1 MFWDIAANFYDIF
14 ENYYNGEVNR
24 KLALQV
30 AEFIEKDDRV
40 LECACGTGMITK
52 AIAPK
57 CRELIATDY
66 SEGMLRQAKRNCAS
80 FKNVK
85 IRRADIMKLNCKD
98 GAFDKVVAGN
108 VIHLLEKPYAAMD
121 ELMRACKNGGQ
132 VIIPTYVNK
141 ENSGKP
147 SIFILFLEKFGADF
161 KKQFDFSSYKLFM
174 EKTGYSN
181 IKYILVEG
189 KMPCAIAV
197 ITKNTQVKEWENSQ
211 GIRLPKEV
219 LKSAGISLNDFLDVT
234 VSNGVITLVKPFRHK
249 TLEERAAEFDGKLML
264 DGEYDWGEPVGR
276 EVW

>member
-66 SEGMLRQAKRNCAS
+66 SEGMLRRAKKNCAS

-85 IRRADIMKLNCKD
+85 IRRANIMKLNCKD

-147 SIFILFLEKFGADF
+147 SAFIRFLEKFGADF

-197 ITKNTQVKEWENSQ
+197 ITKNAQVKEWGNRE
-211 GIRLPKEV
+211 KE
-219 LKSAGISLNDFLDVT
+219 L
-234 VSNGVITLVKPFRHK
+234 
-249 TLEERAAEFDGKLML
+249 
-264 DGEYDWGEPVGR
+264 
-276 EVW
+276 

>member
-121 ELMRACKNGGQ
+121 ELMRACTNGGQ

-147 SIFILFLEKFGADF
+147 SAFIRFLEKFGADF

-219 LKSAGISLNDFLDVT
+219 LKTFH
-234 VSNGVITLVKPFRHK
+234 HK
-249 TLEERAAEFDGKLML
+249 TLEERAAEFSCHHFPLLQLFAFGYLL
-264 DGEYDWGEPVGR
+264 
-276 EVW
+276 

>member
-66 SEGMLRQAKRNCAS
+66 SEGMLRRAKKNCAS

-85 IRRADIMKLNCKD
+85 IRRANIMKLNCKD

-121 ELMRACKNGGQ
+121 ELMRACKNGG
-132 VIIPTYVNK
+132 
-141 ENSGKP
+141 
-147 SIFILFLEKFGADF
+147 A
-161 KKQFDFSSYKLFM
+161 
-174 EKTGYSN
+174 GYYSH
-181 IKYILVEG
+181 L
-189 KMPCAIAV
+189 C
-197 ITKNTQVKEWENSQ
+197 
-211 GIRLPKEV
+211 
-219 LKSAGISLNDFLDVT
+219 
-234 VSNGVITLVKPFRHK
+234 
-249 TLEERAAEFDGKLML
+249 
-264 DGEYDWGEPVGR
+264 
-276 EVW
+276 